1 MEEIIGLS
9 GYEVNLE
16 QIWRRLCCVL
26 LVVLLVSGL
35 YYVAETYE
43 AALSGS
49 GETEAVQKRTHA
61 AEGADST
68 DLAGEDMLL
77 LAEPSNMLDG
87 VTDMERW
94 KETVIPKT
102 QEEQVSHTG
111 LLGAQADTAGNLSV
125 SEQETVPGEAQATP
139 VPAVLTIHLH
149 GNGGT
154 PDMTTFTEPLD
165 ALLPEAWSIPFR
177 LGKVFNGWYLDA
189 GCTIPFSEVKEGVE
203 QLELYAGWKE
213 LAGFVSD
220 DAGHITSCATEE
232 VIQDGILA
240 LPSDMACTGIESGAL
255 AAVADQVTEIYIPA
269 NITYIG
275 EGAFENLP
283 NLMYI
288 ETAAGNPNYYSEG
301 GILYTASGE
310 MIACPAW
317 YTVE

>member
-1 MEEIIGLS
+1 M
-9 GYEVNLE
+9 NLE

-255 AAVADQVTEIYIPA
+255 AAVADQVAEIYIPA

-275 EGAFENLP
+275 EGAFEKLP

-288 ETAAGNPNYYSEG
+288 EAAAGNPNYYSEG
-301 GILYTASGE
+301 GILYTATGE
-310 MIACPAW
+310 IVACPAW

>member
-49 GETEAVQKRTHA
+49 SETGAVQKRTDA
-61 AEGADST
+61 AGGTDST
-68 DLAGEDMLL
+68 DIAGESMLL
-77 LAEPSNMLDG
+77 LAEPSNLLDG
-87 VTDMERW
+87 VTDMTEW
-94 KETVIPKT
+94 KEAVIPKT

-111 LLGAQADTAGNLSV
+111 LLGAQGDTAGNLPV

-220 DAGHITSCATEE
+220 DAGHITSCAAEGA
-232 VIQDGILA
+232 IQDGILA
-240 LPSDMACTGIESGAL
+240 LPSDAACTGIESGAL

-283 NLMYI
+283 SLMYV
-288 ETAAGNPNYYSEG
+288 EVAAGNPNYYSEG

>member
-111 LLGAQADTAGNLSV
+111 LLGAQGDTAGNLPV

-220 DAGHITSCATEE
+220 DAGHITSCAAEGA
-232 VIQDGILA
+232 IQDGILA
-240 LPSDMACTGIESGAL
+240 LPSDAACTGIESGAL

-288 ETAAGNPNYYSEG
+288 EAAAGNPNYYSEG

>member
-203 QLELYAGWKE
+203 QLELYAAWKE

-255 AAVADQVTEIYIPA
+255 AAVADQVAEIYIPA

-288 ETAAGNPNYYSEG
+288 EAAAGNPNYYSEG
-301 GILYTASGE
+301 GILYTATGE
-310 MIACPAW
+310 IVACPAW